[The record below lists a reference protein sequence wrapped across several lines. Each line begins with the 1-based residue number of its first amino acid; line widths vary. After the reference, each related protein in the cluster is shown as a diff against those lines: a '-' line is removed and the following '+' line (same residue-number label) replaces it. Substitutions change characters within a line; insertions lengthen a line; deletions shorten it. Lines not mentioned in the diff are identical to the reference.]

1 MKSKKTIL
9 VLTLAAMCI
18 LGGCSSDKTANNENG
33 NTGTNGGTNA
43 QGSSVN
49 NGNTANNG
57 TTTGNG
63 TNIIEN
69 IFTGSKI
76 EDGTYRGSYV
86 DGDINQISIE
96 FVIKDNK
103 FESIKYRALAYKGEN
118 YLDDNAT
125 GVLKAVKE
133 QYQQASDYLVGKNI
147 SAIKDLY
154 KPASMVKDVDTVT
167 GATLRSNKL
176 ISAIW
181 DGINRHPYKLPE

>member
-1 MKSKKTIL
+1 MKTKKIIFI
-9 VLTLAAMCI
+9 LTLAAMCI
-18 LGGCSSDKTANNENG
+18 LSGCTNKNPSSNG
-33 NTGTNGGTNA
+33 NATTGINGAPNS
-43 QGSSVN
+43 QGSSVSD
-49 NGNTANNG
+49 GNAAAK
-57 TTTGNG
+57 NG
-63 TNIIEN
+63 TNTMEN

-76 EDGTYRGSYV
+76 ENGTYRGSYV

-125 GVLKAVKE
+125 GVLKAVKD
-133 QYQQASDYLVGKNI
+133 QFQQAADYLVGKNI

-154 KPASMVKDVDTVT
+154 KPESMVKDVDTVT
-167 GATLRSNKL
+167 GATLRSSKL

-181 DGINRHPYKLPE
+181 DGINRHPYKLP